1 MGGDEGAKYI
11 HCVEEACQE
20 GAGGGG
26 GNDSAA
32 GGVVIEWARR
42 PAVGSGG
49 HLCAGGDVQEV
60 LVKCRVGRFPS
71 RKSFYL
77 LVSHGRSRL
86 VFRGGGGRGGD
97 RKCWVGGSKQQEAL
111 VLCGWNISVIFAILY
126 RVMYQL

>member
-20 GAGGGG
+20 GGGGG
-26 GNDSAA
+26 GGGDSAA
-32 GGVVIEWARR
+32 GGVVIEWARK
-42 PAVGSGG
+42 PAVGSGD

-77 LVSHGRSRL
+77 LVSHGQSRK
-86 VFRGGGGRGGD
+86 VFGGGGGVG
-97 RKCWVGGSKQQEAL
+97 RKGWVRGSKPQEAL
-111 VLCGWNISVIFAILY
+111 VLCGWNISVIFAIY
-126 RVMYQL
+126 RVVYQL